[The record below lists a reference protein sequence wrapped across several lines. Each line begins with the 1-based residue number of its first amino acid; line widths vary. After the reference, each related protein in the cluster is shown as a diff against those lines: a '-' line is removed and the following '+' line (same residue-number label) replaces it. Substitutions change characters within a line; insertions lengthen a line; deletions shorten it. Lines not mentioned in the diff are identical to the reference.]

1 MKNYL
6 NRYLNNPDIFKEDEQ
21 KKVELK
27 KKKVNYKKNDG
38 LVEVVEKTI
47 LVEDGRQLLND

>member
-6 NRYLNNPDIFKEDEQ
+6 SKYLNNPDIFKEDEQ
-21 KKVELK
+21 KNVNSK
-27 KKKVNYKKNDG
+27 KKKLYKKNDG